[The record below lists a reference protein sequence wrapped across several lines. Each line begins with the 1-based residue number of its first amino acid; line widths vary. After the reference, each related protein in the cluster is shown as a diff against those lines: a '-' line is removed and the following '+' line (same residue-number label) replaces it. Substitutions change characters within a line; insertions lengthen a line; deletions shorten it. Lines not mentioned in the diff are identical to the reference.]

1 MLLLVYLSLTH
12 DKVCV
17 YLRLVEGF
25 KLIANIICTH
35 FVVQAMG
42 APPPAWPAME
52 ILSHGNCYF
61 SPALGFIDHWVTL
74 MTHLLLFLT
83 GASLMTEE

>member
-1 MLLLVYLSLTH
+1 MI
-12 DKVCV
+12 
-17 YLRLVEGF
+17 RLVAICDQVEVF
-25 KLIANIICTH
+25 KLIVNIICTH
-35 FVVQAMG
+35 LVRSCRTSAEALKAMG
-42 APPPAWPAME
+42 APPPAWPVME

-74 MTHLLLFLT
+74 MINLLLFLT